1 MKKDLTPSTIYAAA
15 LAALPACDID
25 HHASD
30 LYLKRTPAAVALV
43 ERLDNT
49 ALLSVFHDP
58 DGVAWYEL
66 PFCFSQSGIADYFK
80 FTGYGN
86 IQSIFSCE
94 LSSYIDME
102 DIAEYCV
109 DNGKALYNDEIQ
121 EILDSEGEETEE

>member
-1 MKKDLTPSTIYAAA
+1 MKKDLTPGTIYAAA

-49 ALLSVFHDP
+49 ALLSVFRDP

-66 PFCFSQSGIADYFK
+66 PFCFSPYWK
-80 FTGYGN
+80 TPVNMYN
-86 IQSIFSCE
+86 ISRNPAQAGGVGHGFPPWP
-94 LSSYIDME
+94 
-102 DIAEYCV
+102 
-109 DNGKALYNDEIQ
+109 
-121 EILDSEGEETEE
+121 